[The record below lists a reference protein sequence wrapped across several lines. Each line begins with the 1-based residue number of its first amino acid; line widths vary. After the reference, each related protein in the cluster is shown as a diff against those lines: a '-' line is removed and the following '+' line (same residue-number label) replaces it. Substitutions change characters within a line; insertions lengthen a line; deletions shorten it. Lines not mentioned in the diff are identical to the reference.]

1 MSGTGPGGSRKTR
14 IHPKGRTIMII
25 VTKTAGV
32 VLAAAALC
40 GIGASAAFAAPPT
53 GHARTPPGRAAPH
66 PTRRLR

>member
-1 MSGTGPGGSRKTR
+1 
-14 IHPKGRTIMII
+14 MII

-66 PTRRLR
+66 PTRRPR